1 MERFISVECFR
12 KKGNTFR
19 GIPFSR
25 FDRNARKF
33 LYHLSTITSARE
45 KYTVSFVF
53 QLKQPV
59 FLANDTAHSHFLFLS
74 TERAVP
80 FVETFS
86 PKISFKW

>member
-12 KKGNTFR
+12 KKGSTFR
-19 GIPFSR
+19 GNPSFSLCPEFPEISVPFVHNYKCQR
-25 FDRNARKF
+25 
-33 LYHLSTITSARE
+33 
-45 KYTVSFVF
+45 KYTVSFVS
-53 QLKQPV
+53 QLEQPA
-59 FLANDTAHSHFLFLS
+59 FLANDTAHSHFLCLS